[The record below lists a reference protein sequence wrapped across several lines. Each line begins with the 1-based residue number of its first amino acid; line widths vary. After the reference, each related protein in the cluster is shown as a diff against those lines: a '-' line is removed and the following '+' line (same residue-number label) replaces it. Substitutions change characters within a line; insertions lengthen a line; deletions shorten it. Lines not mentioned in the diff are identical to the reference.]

1 MSSPTSL
8 QAAPSSALDIPES
21 PDLERMRRETGVRL
35 RSAMADRG
43 VDAMILLGNNAVVY
57 ATGASWPLG
66 DAGLSYVERPV
77 AVVLADDEWPHLFLP
92 FREGASQEPDL
103 PADHLHGPVYLE
115 FDEGVTDFARALTDL
130 IRAGSVVAVDEFT

>member
-1 MSSPTSL
+1 L
-8 QAAPSSALDIPES
+8 
-21 PDLERMRRETGVRL
+21 RRDTGTRL
-35 RSAMADRG
+35 RAAMAERG

-92 FREGASQEPDL
+92 FREGA
-103 PADHLHGPVYLE
+103 A
-115 FDEGVTDFARALTDL
+115 
-130 IRAGSVVAVDEFT
+130 